1 MLMCLCDSQ
10 NNTDKQSPDA
20 FSRTASPPKAHPHVN
35 HHRVALAVFLV
46 GTMSLLASRSTSP
59 SSAHLIG
66 HKGGAAAP
74 GGKGSGARDM
84 LMVSLSRFYSQKNNM
99 QRVLPYIT
107 CSSDVSLRLIDWFVT
122 NFSKKNNTILGRTVQ
137 GNMMH
142 FNVYLN
148 YRAQLKAYS
157 KQQFDPF
164 RRRDRVM
171 FFYDRNRSVETT
183 VGQLNFFRWMLQ
195 NDVLDYVVEFASE
208 IETDMVHS
216 QKVSSLPATSAAA
229 KKTAANAGKK
239 GAQEKKDAG
248 NSSSSSGSGGGSGGG
263 KKGSVD
269 DGRKKRVELSQCKAT
284 RNMTR
289 MVGDRTVLFD

>member
-1 MLMCLCDSQ
+1 MAY
-10 NNTDKQSPDA
+10 QSP
-20 FSRTASPPKAHPHVN
+20 SKPS
-35 HHRVALAVFLV
+35 
-46 GTMSLLASRSTSP
+46 SRSSSP
-59 SSAHLIG
+59 SPQSPS
-66 HKGGAAAP
+66 GGAGR
-74 GGKGSGARDM
+74 GGRGGGARDL

-107 CSSDVSLRLIDWFVT
+107 CASDVSLRLIDWFVT
-122 NFSKKNNTILGRTVQ
+122 NFSKKNNTILVRTVQ
-137 GNMMH
+137 GNVMH

-171 FFYDRNRSVETT
+171 FFYDRSRSVETT

-195 NDVLDYVVEFASE
+195 NDVLDYVTENACD

-216 QKVSSLPATSAAA
+216 QKAATPSSNSAECTTTCNPSLVPVSSPPPASST
-229 KKTAANAGKK
+229 TQK
-239 GAQEKKDAG
+239 GRRIDE
-248 NSSSSSGSGGGSGGG
+248 
-263 KKGSVD
+263 D

>member
-1 MLMCLCDSQ
+1 MAY
-10 NNTDKQSPDA
+10 QSPHNPP
-20 FSRTASPPKAHPHVN
+20 SRSSSPPPPP
-35 HHRVALAVFLV
+35 L
-46 GTMSLLASRSTSP
+46 SP
-59 SSAHLIG
+59 P
-66 HKGGAAAP
+66 GG
-74 GGKGSGARDM
+74 GGKGGKGGGARDL

-107 CSSDVSLRLIDWFVT
+107 CASDVSLRLIDWFVT
-122 NFSKKNNTILGRTVQ
+122 NFSKKNNTILVRTVQ
-137 GNMMH
+137 GNVMH

-171 FFYDRNRSVETT
+171 FFYDRSRSVETT

-195 NDVLDYVVEFASE
+195 NDVLDYVTENACD

-216 QKVSSLPATSAAA
+216 QKAAA
-229 KKTAANAGKK
+229 STSNSAECNP
-239 GAQEKKDAG
+239 
-248 NSSSSSGSGGGSGGG
+248 SSSAPEPSSPPVSPSATA
-263 KKGSVD
+263 KGRRKDGERTDAD

>member
-1 MLMCLCDSQ
+1 V
-10 NNTDKQSPDA
+10 N
-20 FSRTASPPKAHPHVN
+20 PPKAQTHVYR
-35 HHRVALAVFLV
+35 HLVVVIAAVFFL
-46 GTMSLLASRSTSP
+46 GTMSRSTSP
-59 SSAHLIG
+59 TTSRLLG
-66 HKGGAAAP
+66 NKGGPAP

-122 NFSKKNNTILGRTVQ
+122 NFSKKNNTILARTVQ

-195 NDVLDYVVEFASE
+195 NDVLDYVVEYASE

-216 QKVSSLPATSAAA
+216 QKSPATTSAASV
-229 KKTAANAGKK
+229 KKTASGKK
-239 GAQEKKDAG
+239 GAPEKKDAS
-248 NSSSSSGSGGGSGGG
+248 NSS

-289 MVGDRTVLFD
+289 MLGDRTVLFD